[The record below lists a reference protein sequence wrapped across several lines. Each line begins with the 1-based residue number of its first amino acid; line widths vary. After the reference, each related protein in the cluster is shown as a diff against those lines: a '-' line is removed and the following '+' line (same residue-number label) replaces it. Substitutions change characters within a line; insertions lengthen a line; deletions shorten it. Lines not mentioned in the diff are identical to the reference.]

1 MKNCCSPA
9 DRFGRVCECSRNLGT
24 LHFLRAAHPNS
35 RCRSPIVIL
44 MTKMAAPVRPPP
56 PFQVHLRPTTT
67 TTATT
72 HAAAA
77 SERWAPT
84 LGIGANGTAALAFHR
99 GPPQQQQKQQQD
111 DANQMVLAAA
121 RDDTLGANCPS
132 GAQFRFLDRLHDKR
146 QLVALILFVEYQ
158 AELKYALAV
167 VGLGTHS
174 HLSVE
179 NCGGRIGLSSRPSR
193 INNVGWGSVRGGRE
207 GRREREGGK
216 FKPIRRRRRQ

>member
-1 MKNCCSPA
+1 MQQQ
-9 DRFGRVCECSRNLGT
+9 R
-24 LHFLRAAHPNS
+24 
-35 RCRSPIVIL
+35 
-44 MTKMAAPVRPPP
+44 
-56 PFQVHLRPTTT
+56 
-67 TTATT
+67 
-72 HAAAA
+72 A

-111 DANQMVLAAA
+111 DANQMVMAAA

-132 GAQFRFLDRLHDKR
+132 GEQFRFLDRLHDKR

-207 GRREREGGK
+207 GRREREREGNLSRLGGGGSE
-216 FKPIRRRRRQ
+216 RESVADGHRLGGGGGGLTESAA